1 MAKSICFE
9 NKVIKIIVGSNPAI
23 PKLYEKQKFDFLCI
37 FFYTPQSNW
46 IQKTHLLFFIKWKS
60 SINILFFFF

>member
-23 PKLYEKQKFDFLCI
+23 PKLYEKQKFDFLRI
-37 FFYTPQSNW
+37 FFYTPP
-46 IQKTHLLFFIKWKS
+46 K
-60 SINILFFFF
+60 